1 VEVIVSISELQPGAA
16 GEVPPTVQ
24 GPASELSARY
34 RLGERPVLLTGVQ
47 AVARLLVE
55 QHARDAAAGLR
66 TATLVS
72 GYGGSPLGGLDRT
85 LAGVTELA
93 RHDVHL
99 RPGVN
104 EELGATAVWGSQV
117 ELPQGNR
124 THDGIIGV
132 WYGKAPGV
140 DRAGDAMRHG
150 ATMGAHRHGGVLVLA
165 GDDPGCKSSTLPSA
179 SEATLAALGMPVL
192 FPRDAQDVITLG
204 LYGVALSR
212 ASGCWVA
219 LKIVSDVADG
229 LCTVDRD
236 FAAMPIV
243 IPSISWNGEP
253 WSYQQRLT
261 AVAANSMPAEGELIG
276 PRMALVRAF
285 AAANPVNA
293 IDIDPP
299 GARIGVV
306 AAGKTY
312 RDTVQALRDLGVD
325 TQTALGAGIRVL
337 RIGMLHPLDDA
348 IVRQFAAGLEQI
360 LVVEEKGRF
369 LEAQIRDALYGSAGS
384 PVVTG
389 KLDAAGMPLVPA
401 DGELTAARL
410 AAPLRRALG
419 SAVALRDPA
428 PARQPVLLP
437 LAVQRNPFFCS
448 GCPHSLSTA
457 VPDGS
462 LAGAGIGCHA
472 MVLRQ
477 PRMSEVMTGI
487 TQMGG
492 EGAQWLGQA
501 PFTDVPHLFQN
512 MGDGTYFHS
521 GQLAIQAAVAAGSN
535 ITFKIL
541 YNSAV
546 AMTGGQSAQGSIS
559 VPALTRKLQAEG
571 VTKVIVCADDPAKY
585 GRRAKFAP
593 GVSVR
598 HRDRLDEAQRELRE
612 VSGVTVL
619 IFDQRCAAEARRLRK
634 RGALPARTMRL
645 AINDRVCE
653 GCGDCGAKSSCLSL
667 EPIQTE
673 FGRKT
678 AIAQSSCNTDYSCL
692 SGNCPSF
699 VSVQVAPGARRA
711 APAPAV
717 SPPALSDPQV
727 PELTSTWN
735 VYLAGIGGTGIVTVN
750 QVLATAAM
758 LDGLEVSGLD
768 QTGLS
773 QKAGPVT
780 SHLRLAPRG
789 EAANRI
795 GAGQADCFLI
805 CDLLVGAEERN
816 LACASADRTV
826 TVASVSQVPTGPMVQ
841 DSALRYPAL
850 DDLLGR
856 LDEHAARLIS
866 LDAMRIC
873 SRAFGDTTAA
883 NIVVVGAGYQAGA
896 IPISAASIEEAIR
909 LNGVEVGRNI
919 AAFRWGRAVV
929 ADPAAVS
936 ALTGAASDAEPAAAP
951 RPGISHFTGE
961 TAAVIARSA
970 SELAASHGR
979 RAVDRYLAT
988 MNAVWTAERAVGDAT
1003 HFSAAAARSLYHLT
1017 AYKDEYEVA
1026 RLLTAPEF
1034 EQQLKADFP
1043 GATKVSYNLQPPVLR
1058 SLGLNRKIRLGPAFR
1073 PGLRMLARGR
1083 VVRGTP
1089 LDPFGHTPMRK
1100 TERALAR
1107 EFEALLTGEAAALT
1121 ADGYERATQIAS
1133 APLLV
1138 KGYEEIKLAN
1148 IEKYQ
1153 ARLAELGVAAT

>member
-1 VEVIVSISELQPGAA
+1 MPEPQWAGAA
-16 GEVPPTVQ
+16 DEPSPAKR
-24 GPASELSARY
+24 PASELSARY

-85 LAGVTELA
+85 LAGVAALA
-93 RHDVHL
+93 ASHDVHL

-117 ELPQGNR
+117 ELPKGNR

-150 ATMGAHRHGGVLVLA
+150 AMMGAHRNGGVLVLA

-192 FPRDAQDVITLG
+192 FPRDAQDIITLG

-243 IPSISWNGEP
+243 LPDISWNGEP
-253 WSYQQRLT
+253 WTYQQRLT

-276 PRMALVRAF
+276 PRMALARAF
-285 AAANPVNA
+285 AAANPLNEME
-293 IDIDPP
+293 IDPP
-299 GARIGVV
+299 AARIGVV

-312 RDTVQALRDLGVD
+312 QDTIQALRDLGVD
-325 TQTALGAGIRVL
+325 KEAALRAGVRVL

-348 IVRQFAAGLEQI
+348 IVRRFAAGLEQI

-369 LEAQIRDALYGSAGS
+369 LESQIRDALYGGADS

-410 AAPLRRALG
+410 AGPLRRALG
-419 SAVALRDPA
+419 TAVTLREPA
-428 PARQPVLLP
+428 PVRQHVLLP

-472 MVLRQ
+472 MVLRH

-571 VTKVIVCADDPAKY
+571 VAKVIVCADDPRKY

-598 HRDRLDEAQRELRE
+598 HRDRLDEAQRELRR

-634 RGALPARTMRL
+634 RGALPVRTMRL

-667 EPIQTE
+667 EPLQTD

-699 VSVQVAPGARRA
+699 VSVQVAADGRGQG
-711 APAPAV
+711 PAPAT
-717 SPPALSDPQV
+717 SAPALSDPV
-727 PELTSTWN
+727 LPELTRTCN

-758 LDGLEVSGLD
+758 LDGLEVRGLD

-780 SHLRLAPRG
+780 SHLRLAPGG
-789 EAANRI
+789 ETANRI
-795 GAGQADCFLI
+795 GAGQADCLLI
-805 CDLLVGAEERN
+805 CDLLVGADERN
-816 LACASADRTV
+816 LACASAERTV
-826 TVASVSQVPTGPMVQ
+826 TVASVSRVPTGPMVQ
-841 DSALRYPAL
+841 DSAIRYPDL
-850 DDLLGR
+850 DALLGR
-856 LDEHAARLIS
+856 LDEHSARLITF
-866 LDAMRIC
+866 DAMKIC
-873 SRAFGDTTAA
+873 RRAFGDTAAA
-883 NIVVVGAGYQAGA
+883 NVVVVGAAYQAGA
-896 IPISAASIEEAIR
+896 LPISAASIEEAIR
-909 LNGVEVGRNI
+909 LNGVEVDRNI

-929 ADPAAVS
+929 ANPAAIG
-936 ALTGAASDAEPAAAP
+936 ALTGAAGAGEPEALHRAD
-951 RPGISHFTGE
+951 ISHFTGE
-961 TAAVIARSA
+961 TAAVIDRSA

-988 MNAVWTAERAVGDAT
+988 MNAVWTAERELGGAT
-1003 HFSAAAARSLYHLT
+1003 DFSTAAARSLYHLT

-1034 EQQLKADFP
+1034 ERQLKADFP
-1043 GATKVSYNLQPPVLR
+1043 AATKISYNLQPPVLR

-1073 PGLRMLARGR
+1073 PALRMLARGR
-1083 VVRGTP
+1083 VVRGTA
-1089 LDPFGHTPMRK
+1089 LDPFGRTRMRQ
-1100 TERALAR
+1100 TERALAL
-1107 EFEALLTGEAAALT
+1107 EFEALLTGEAASLT

-1133 APLLV
+1133 APLMV

-1148 IEKYQ
+1148 IEKYR